1 MDKRETVSNKIG
13 RVSQTYMHSAKA
25 TGTTRAANV
34 NWKKCYNVI
43 VYKSKVEISSDVWA
57 IMLSLNFGILKE
69 NGDKIRDRKY
79 TREMGCQ
86 K

>member
-1 MDKRETVSNKIG
+1 
-13 RVSQTYMHSAKA
+13 MHSAKA
-25 TGTTRAANV
+25 TRTTRAANV
-34 NWKKCYNVI
+34 NWKKYYNVI

-57 IMLSLNFGILKE
+57 IMLLLNFGILKE

-79 TREMGCQ
+79 TREMGCL